1 MIESPTHGRGG
12 EACRCAEIRRDGRR
26 ADWRGKRKMAR
37 LLEEGDPSR
46 RCTRVPLL
54 PIFSTGA
61 TDCKERSGPLCSD
74 RQELLPSV
82 SAPRARTR
90 SRLTPAQKEERPERV
105 LRMARGCK
113 TQEAAVPCGY
123 LDGRRVAAAL
133 LNGAFTFPS
142 RLLPRSLG
150 KRPQCCPSPHL
161 LRKEGGGASP
171 NSLDRIDIQSK
182 CQSSSLLKTP
192 PPPPL
197 ATTSRSAGGIVIGD

>member
-1 MIESPTHGRGG
+1 MGGGRTAEEGG
-12 EACRCAEIRRDGRR
+12 
-26 ADWRGKRKMAR
+26 KTAR
-37 LLEEGDPSR
+37 LLEDGDPSR
-46 RCTRVPLL
+46 RCTRALLL
-54 PIFSTGA
+54 PIFSTGT

-105 LRMARGCK
+105 LRMARRCR

-123 LDGRRVAAAL
+123 LDGRRESPL
-133 LNGAFTFPS
+133 IFLMEPS
-142 RLLPRSLG
+142 RFLHVSFPEASEKATVLPVTTSAEERRGEG
-150 KRPQCCPSPHL
+150 KHL
-161 LRKEGGGASP
+161 LSLWTGLTFCP
-171 NSLDRIDIQSK
+171 NVRAAHFLN
-182 CQSSSLLKTP
+182 

>member
-1 MIESPTHGRGG
+1 
-12 EACRCAEIRRDGRR
+12 
-26 ADWRGKRKMAR
+26 MAR

-113 TQEAAVPCGY
+113 PQEAAVPCGY
-123 LDGRRVAAAL
+123 LNGRRESPL
-133 LNGAFTFPS
+133 LFLMEPS
-142 RLLPRSLG
+142 RFLHVSFTSPSPKPR

-161 LRKEGGGASP
+161 LRKEGGERKASP
-171 NSLDRIDIQSK
+171 ISLDRIDIQSK
-182 CQSSSLLKTP
+182 CQSSSLLKP
-192 PPPPL
+192 PSSSSSSVRHHL
-197 ATTSRSAGGIVIGD
+197 QERRRDCHW